1 MAEQQTTPNP
11 TPASTPS
18 VAFSEYPKGAFAGF
32 YNPILGIKNLSSK
45 LSTSQSVLFSGACA
59 LILYVLSVLLLLGS
73 YIFKDYD
80 PNVFNIILNA
90 FITYACMTFGIAGL
104 AWVVSRIQNLN
115 RRFSEILSAVTM
127 AIIPGSLI
135 IIWGQGL
142 SFISYVPSFF
152 YYCGRAY
159 LAILLFEHLKDDRL
173 TGKKQFF
180 TAAIVAALGIAI
192 SYIIF

>member
-1 MAEQQTTPNP
+1 MSEQQTTPNP
-11 TPASTPS
+11 APASTPS

-32 YNPILGIKNLSSK
+32 YNPILGIRDLSTK
-45 LSTSQSVLFSGACA
+45 LSTSSAVIFSGACA
-59 LILYVLSVLLLLGS
+59 LILYVLSVLLFLGS
-73 YIFKDYD
+73 YIFKDYE
-80 PNVFNIILNA
+80 PNVLNIALNA

-115 RRFSEILSAVTM
+115 RKFSEIVSAVTM
-127 AIIPGSLI
+127 AIIPGSLL

-152 YYCGRAY
+152 YYVGRAY
-159 LAILLFEHLKDDRL
+159 IAILLFEHLKDDRL